1 MMMLF
6 FAKRKQGLKV
16 NSNKTIFKEFRNLNS
31 PFKRKTIVF
40 ISFERYDYVGFD
52 HILDDESS

>member
-6 FAKRKQGLKV
+6 FAKRNQGLKA
-16 NSNKTIFKEFRNLNS
+16 NSNETIMKECRNLNS